1 MVKPCF
7 TSSDLW
13 RCKGWKITDNIWDG
27 HSASSSHVFPPR
39 WPRCSV
45 LSMWVPDVQ
54 AIKKPCQTCQS
65 DFPTRE
71 MTVLALLISSVLFL
85 LQSLFTK
92 SPRTATEDVKC
103 QPELYESA
111 LKFRHC
117 DNLSTKS
124 DQKFFK
130 TKHPQQTLLFPKS
143 NRHLVKWCRA
153 HRTARSPLERR
164 APLAIQLKTISA
176 GLGIPHVSE

>member
-1 MVKPCF
+1 MSFHPGGPDVAFWACGF
-7 TSSDLW
+7 
-13 RCKGWKITDNIWDG
+13 
-27 HSASSSHVFPPR
+27 
-39 WPRCSV
+39 
-45 LSMWVPDVQ
+45 PDVQ

-164 APLAIQLKTISA
+164 APLAIQLKNYQRGSWDSPRVGVEA
-176 GLGIPHVSE
+176 LNR